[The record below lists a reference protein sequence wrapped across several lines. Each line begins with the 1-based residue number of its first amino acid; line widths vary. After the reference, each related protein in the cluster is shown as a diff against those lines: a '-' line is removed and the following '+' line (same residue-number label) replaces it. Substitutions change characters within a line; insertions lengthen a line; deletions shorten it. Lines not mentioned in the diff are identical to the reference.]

1 MKPTRLLREDGAAT
15 PVIGVI
21 LMVAVT
27 VVLAAVIGTFVLGI
41 GSQVSGDTPKVSFGF
56 VFDGGGDDFN
66 PGNSNDSVTIT
77 HRGGDGL
84 DREEITVNVGGENV
98 ETNGPCYDNDD
109 WPEDIEAGDKGTIDE
124 SVCSSLEMESD
135 DRVKV
140 VWNDPDDE
148 ATAILGD
155 DRVP

>member
-1 MKPTRLLREDGAAT
+1 MKPTRLFHEEDAAT

-21 LMVAVT
+21 LMVAIT
-27 VVLAAVIGTFVLGI
+27 VIMAAVIGTFVLGI
-41 GSQVSGDTPKVSFGF
+41 GSQVSGNTPKVSFGF

-66 PGNSNDSVTIT
+66 SGNSNDSVTIT

-109 WPEDIEAGDKGTIDE
+109 WPEDIEAGDKGKIDE
-124 SVCSSLEMESD
+124 NDCSSLELESND
-135 DRVKV
+135 EVKV
-140 VWNDPDDE
+140 VWKDSDDE
-148 ATAILGD
+148 ATAIIGN